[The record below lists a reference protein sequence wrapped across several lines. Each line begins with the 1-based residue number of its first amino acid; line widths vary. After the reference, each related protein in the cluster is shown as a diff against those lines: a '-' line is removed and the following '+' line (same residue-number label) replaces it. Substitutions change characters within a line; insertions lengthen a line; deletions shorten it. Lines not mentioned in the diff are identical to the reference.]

1 MSTTTIR
8 LTEELKHRI
17 ARAATRKGTSA
28 HAFMLDALT
37 DRVDEDERRQDFYDA
52 AEQRYEAIIAS
63 GMTIPWSEMQT
74 YLKSR
79 AAGRMPSRPAS
90 RKLARK

>member
-8 LTEELKHRI
+8 LTEDLKHRI
-17 ARAATRKGTSA
+17 AQAATRKGTSS
-28 HAFMLDALT
+28 HAFMLDALA
-37 DRVDEDERRQDFYDA
+37 DRVDEDERRQGFHDA
-52 AEQRYEAIIAS
+52 AEQRYQAIIAS

-79 AAGRMPSRPAS
+79 AAGGTPSRPAP
-90 RKLARK
+90 RKLTGK